1 MGEAAPEGNARLTAI
16 TAVVL
21 LVLLAAEGL
30 TLLSLRS
37 FLSWHIA
44 IGMLLVPV
52 VGLKLATTGYRFLR
66 YYTRDEAYVSA
77 GPPPLLLRLLG
88 PVLVAAT
95 AGLFG
100 SGVAL
105 AALGPGTRFV
115 LPLHKAS
122 FVIWFGA
129 MTVHVL
135 GHLARMAGLAGN
147 DVASVAREPASRLRL
162 AVVGSAIATGAIVA
176 VATLPLISPWTHWFA
191 GFHGDH

>member
-1 MGEAAPEGNARLTAI
+1 MDDAAPEGNARLTAV
-16 TAVVL
+16 TAAVL

-52 VGLKLATTGYRFLR
+52 VGLKLATTGYPFVR
-66 YYTRDEAYVSA
+66 YYAHDEAYVSA

-105 AALGPGTRFV
+105 AALGPGTRLL

-122 FVIWFGA
+122 FVVWFGA

-135 GHLARMAGLAGN
+135 GHLARMAGLAGH
-147 DVASVAREPASRLRL
+147 DFAAVAREPASRLRL
-162 AVVGSAIATGAIVA
+162 GLVGGAVVAGAILA
-176 VATLPLISPWTHWFA
+176 VATLPLISPWTHWFGA
-191 GFHGDH
+191 FHGDH